1 MGIEFNELFDQWA
14 ESYDSTVA
22 GFDLE
27 YKDVFARYED
37 ILENVAERSEGFV
50 VEFGVGTGNLT
61 EKLLAEGLE
70 VYGVEPSKGMR
81 EKVRRK
87 LPELQLVD
95 GHFLDFP
102 VPEEQVDT
110 VVSTYAFHHL
120 TDDEK
125 GKALVQFHRLLGPKG
140 KIVFA
145 DTVFLTELAKEEKT
159 EEAEQKGFFR
169 LARDLR
175 TEFYSTIPN
184 LMDLFHAAG
193 FEVKF
198 DQQNDFVWLMEAT
211 KKER

>member
-22 GFDLE
+22 GLDLE
-27 YKDVFARYED
+27 YQDVFAGYKD
-37 ILENVAERSEGFV
+37 ILENVAARSAGFV

-61 EKLLAEGLE
+61 EKLMDGGME

-87 LPELQLVD
+87 FPELQLAD
-95 GHFLDFP
+95 GHFLEFP

-125 GKALVQFHRLLGPKG
+125 GKALVQFHQLLGPNG

-145 DTVFLTELAKEEKT
+145 DTVFVTELAKEAKID
-159 EEAEQKGFFR
+159 EAEQKGFFR

-175 TEFYSTIPN
+175 TEYYSTIPN
-184 LMDLFHAAG
+184 LMDLFYAAG

-198 DQQNDFVWLMEAT
+198 EQQNDFVWLMEAA